1 MPNSRPFAYNKE
13 VEDQE
18 LPYGKQNFD
27 NLTEKEKEEI
37 LKTEE
42 IYRMGLV
49 SIKDIIAPAAMQINP
64 DHLRLNEK
72 FVRTLFIFT
81 YPRYLTAGWFA
92 PFINL
97 NEEVDI
103 AFYVTPVSSEKVLKT
118 LKAKVGQIRSTMASK
133 EEKGEVRDPMLETAL
148 NDVEELR
155 DRLVQGTERFFHF
168 AVYLTIYAESKKEL
182 EEKTKEIEGLL
193 GHKLVYSKRTSFQM
207 EEGFNSTIP
216 IGTDEIGVVSSMNT
230 SPISTTFPFVSSELT
245 SDEGILYGINR
256 HNNSLIIF
264 DRFTLPNANSVV
276 FAIPGA
282 GKSYAVKLEILRS
295 LMFGSDVIVVDP
307 ENEYKH
313 LCDAV
318 GGTFLRISLDSDYRL
333 NPFDLPPS
341 ISGMSAEDIIRS
353 AVINLKGLMK
363 LMLGRMTK
371 EEDALVDKA
380 LLETYAKKDITAES
394 DLNKITSPTMQDF
407 QEILET
413 MEGADSLV
421 ARVKK
426 YTEGTFSGLF
436 NQPTNVEMN
445 SKFVVFSI
453 RDIEE
458 ELRPIAMYVVLN
470 YIWNIVR
477 SQLKRRVLVIDEAW
491 WMMQYEDSA
500 RFMYAMA
507 KRGRKYYLGMTTI
520 SQDVSDFLNSDHG
533 RAVVTNSSMM
543 ILLKQSPAN
552 IDLLKDTFYL
562 TDEEKYLLLE
572 SDVGEGIFF
581 AGPKHVAIKIVASYM
596 EDQLITTDPK
606 QVLEIEKS
614 KEELEESNEMEGLEG
629 GGGVAT

>member
-1 MPNSRPFAYNKE
+1 MNDRPFAYKKE
-13 VEDQE
+13 AQDEE
-18 LPYGKQNFD
+18 LPYGKKNFD
-27 NLTEKEKEEI
+27 NLTQGEKEEI
-37 LKTEE
+37 LKAEE
-42 IYRMGLV
+42 IYKMGLV
-49 SIKDIIAPAAMQINP
+49 SIRDIIAPSAMKVDPNY
-64 DHLRLNEK
+64 LRLNEK
-72 FVRTLFIFT
+72 FVRTLFVFT
-81 YPRYLTAGWFA
+81 YPRYLTVGWFSS
-92 PFINL
+92 IVNL
-97 NEEVDI
+97 NEELDI
-103 AFYVTPVSSEKVLKT
+103 SFYINPVSSEKILKT
-118 LKAKVGQIRSTMASK
+118 LKSKVGQIRSTISAQQ
-133 EEKGEVRDPMLETAL
+133 EKGAVRDPMLETAL
-148 NDVEELR
+148 GDVEELR
-155 DRLVQGTERFFHF
+155 DRLVQGTERFFHL
-168 AVYLTIYAESKKEL
+168 ALYITIYAETKKEL

-193 GHKLVYSKRTSFQM
+193 GHKLVYSKRTIFQM
-207 EEGFNSTIP
+207 EEGFNSTMP
-216 IGTDEIGVVSSMNT
+216 LGNDEIGVVNSMNT
-230 SPISTTFPFVSSELT
+230 SPISTTFPFVSSELS

-282 GKSYAVKLEILRS
+282 GKSYAIKLEILRS
-295 LMFGSDVIVVDP
+295 LMFGADVIVVDP

-333 NPFDLPPS
+333 NPFDLPPNVT
-341 ISGMSAEDIIRS
+341 GMSAEDIIRS
-353 AVINLKGLMK
+353 AVINLKGLMR

-380 LLETYAKKDITAES
+380 LIETYAKKDITSQS
-394 DLNKITSPTMQDF
+394 DLNKIISPTMQDF
-407 QEILET
+407 QDILET
-413 MEGADSLV
+413 MEGAEDLV
-421 ARVKK
+421 TRIKK

-445 SKFVVFSI
+445 ANFVVFSI

-477 SQLKRRVLVIDEAW
+477 AQLKRRMLVIDEAW

-500 RFMYAMA
+500 RFMYSMA

-533 RAVVTNSSMM
+533 KAVVTNSSMM

-552 IDLLKDTFYL
+552 IDLLKKTFYL

-606 QVLEIEKS
+606 QILEIEKS
-614 KEELEESNEMEGLEG
+614 KEELEER
-629 GGGVAT
+629 VAEEQNQDERKIAT

>member
-1 MPNSRPFAYNKE
+1 MPLPFSQN
-13 VEDQE
+13 QE
-18 LPYGKQNFD
+18 SEEKQLPYGKQDFN
-27 NLTEKEKEEI
+27 NLTNKEREDI
-37 LKTEE
+37 LKAEE
-42 IYRMGLV
+42 IYKMGLV
-49 SIKDIIAPAAMQINP
+49 SIKDIIAPSAMQVNP
-64 DHLRLNEK
+64 DHLKLNNK
-72 FVRTLFIFT
+72 FVRTLFVFT
-81 YPRYLTAGWFA
+81 YPRYLTTGWFSA
-92 PFINL
+92 IVNL
-97 NEEVDI
+97 NEELDV
-103 AFYVTPVSSEKVLKT
+103 AFYVTPVNSEKILKT
-118 LKAKVGQIRSTMASK
+118 LKSKVGQIRSTITAQQ
-133 EEKGEVRDPMLETAL
+133 EKGAVRDPMLETAL
-148 NDVEELR
+148 GDVEELR

-168 AVYLTIYAESKKEL
+168 ALYVTLYAESKKEL

-193 GHKLVYSKRTSFQM
+193 GHKLVYSKRTIYQM
-207 EEGFNSTIP
+207 EEGFNSTMP
-216 IGTDEIGVVSSMNT
+216 LGSDDIGVVNSMNT
-230 SPISTTFPFVSSELT
+230 SPLSTTFPFVSSELT

-295 LMFGSDVIVVDP
+295 LMFGADVIAVDP

-333 NPFDLPPS
+333 NPFDLPPK
-341 ISGMSAEDIIRS
+341 ISGMSAKDIIRS
-353 AVINLKGLMK
+353 AVINLKGLMR

-371 EEDALVDKA
+371 EEDALVDRA
-380 LLETYAKKDITAES
+380 LLETYAKKDITPES
-394 DLNKITSPTMQDF
+394 DLNNVTPPTMQDF
-407 QEILET
+407 QEIMET
-413 MEGADSLV
+413 MEGAENLV
-421 ARVKK
+421 SRVKK
-426 YTEGTFSGLF
+426 YTEGTFSGIF
-436 NQPTNVEMN
+436 NQPTNVEMKA
-445 SKFVVFSI
+445 KFVVFSI
-453 RDIEE
+453 RDVEE
-458 ELRPIAMYVVLN
+458 ELRPVAMYVVLN
-470 YIWNIVR
+470 YIWNVVR
-477 SQLKRRVLVIDEAW
+477 AEMKRRILVVDEAW

-507 KRGRKYYLGMTTI
+507 KRGRKYYLGLTTI

-552 IDLLKDTFYL
+552 IDLLKKTFYL
-562 TDEEKYLLLE
+562 TEEEKYLLLE

-606 QVLEIEKS
+606 QMLEIEQAK
-614 KEELEESNEMEGLEG
+614 KDLEEESNPEDDS
-629 GGGVAT
+629 GVMAT